1 MRQTRSWLTATL
13 MALAGITTKESKDMP
28 SFDIVSEVNMQEVDN
43 AVNQAL
49 KEIEQRY
56 DFRGS
61 HSEIKWDKKEITLLG
76 DDEYKMGAMKDVLQ
90 TKMHRRGI
98 EINSLE
104 FSPIEPAGGQMLRQ
118 KVNILQGIDKE
129 VAKELTKSI
138 KDSKLKVQAQ
148 IMDDK
153 VRVTSKSIDEL
164 QEAISYVKSRGF
176 KVPLQFNNM
185 RS

>member
-1 MRQTRSWLTATL
+1 MVTRTV
-13 MALAGITTKESKDMP
+13 LADITTKGFWNMA
-28 SFDIVSEVNMQEVDN
+28 SFDIVSEVDIQEADN
-43 AVNQAL
+43 AVNQAI

-61 HSEIKWDKKEITLLG
+61 KSEIKWDKKEVTITG

-90 TKMHRRGI
+90 SKMHRRGI

-104 FSPIEPAGGQMLRQ
+104 FSKIEPAGGSLLRQ
-118 KVNILQGIDKE
+118 KVKILQGIDKE
-129 VAKELTKSI
+129 VAKEIIKAV

-153 VRVTSKSIDEL
+153 VRVTSKSLDEL
-164 QEAISYVKSRGF
+164 QETIAFVKSKGF
-176 KVPLQFNNM
+176 QVPLQFNNM

>member
-1 MRQTRSWLTATL
+1 
-13 MALAGITTKESKDMP
+13 MP
-28 SFDIVSEVNMQEVDN
+28 SFDIVSELDMQEVDN
-43 AVNQAL
+43 AVNQAV

-61 HSEIKWDKKEITLLG
+61 KCEVKWDKKDITLLG
-76 DDEYKMGAMKDVLQ
+76 DDDYKMGAMKDILQ
-90 TKMHRRGI
+90 SKLHRRGI
-98 EINSLE
+98 EIKSLK
-104 FSPIEPAGGQMLRQ
+104 FNDIEPAGGSILRQ
-118 KVNILQGIDKE
+118 KVEIIQGIDKE
-129 VAKELTKSI
+129 VAKEIIKSI

-148 IMDDK
+148 IMDEK

-164 QEAISYVKSRGF
+164 QSTMTYVKGVGY

>member
-1 MRQTRSWLTATL
+1 
-13 MALAGITTKESKDMP
+13 MP
-28 SFDIVSEVNMQEVDN
+28 SFDIVSEVEMQEVDN
-43 AVNQAL
+43 AVNQAI

-61 HSEIKWDKKEITLLG
+61 KSEIKWDKKEITILG
-76 DDEYKMGAMKDVLQ
+76 DDDYKMGAMKDILQ
-90 TKMHRRGI
+90 SKLHRRGI
-98 EINSLE
+98 DIKSLKFNE
-104 FSPIEPAGGQMLRQ
+104 IEPAGGQLLRQ
-118 KVNILQGIDKE
+118 KVEIVQGLEKE
-129 VAKELTKSI
+129 VAKEITKSI

-164 QEAISYVKSRGF
+164 QTTMTYVKGAGF

>member
-1 MRQTRSWLTATL
+1 
-13 MALAGITTKESKDMP
+13 MP
-28 SFDIVSEVNMQEVDN
+28 SFDIVSQVSTQEVDN
-43 AVNQAL
+43 AVNQAI

-61 HSEIKWDKKEITLLG
+61 KSEIQWDKKEITLIG

-90 TKMHRRGI
+90 SKTHRRGI
-98 EINSLE
+98 DIKSLKFE
-104 FSPIEPAGGQMLRQ
+104 DPEPAGGSLLRQ
-118 KVNILQGIDKE
+118 KVKILQGIEKE
-129 VAKELTKSI
+129 VAKEIIKAI

-164 QEAISYVKSRGF
+164 QSTMTFVKSRGF
-176 KVPLQFNNM
+176 AVPLQFENM

>member
-1 MRQTRSWLTATL
+1 
-13 MALAGITTKESKDMP
+13 MA
-28 SFDIVSEVNMQEVDN
+28 SFDIVSEVDMQEIDN
-43 AVNQAL
+43 AVNQAI

-61 HSEIKWDKKEITLLG
+61 KSEIQWDKKEITLLG
-76 DDEYKMGAMKDVLQ
+76 DDDYKMGAMKDVLQ
-90 TKMHRRGI
+90 SKMHRRGI
-98 EINSLE
+98 DIKSLDFGKSE
-104 FSPIEPAGGQMLRQ
+104 SAGGQLLRQ
-118 KVNILQGIDKE
+118 KVKILQGIDKE
-129 VAKELTKSI
+129 VAKEITKAI

-164 QEAISYVKSRGF
+164 QETIAFVKSRGF
-176 KVPLQFNNM
+176 QVQLQFNNM

>member
-1 MRQTRSWLTATL
+1 
-13 MALAGITTKESKDMP
+13 MP
-28 SFDIVSEVNMQEVDN
+28 SFDIVSEVDLQEVDN
-43 AVNQAL
+43 AVNQAI
-49 KEIEQRY
+49 KEIQQRY

-61 HSEIKWDKKEITLLG
+61 KSEIQWDKKEITLLG

-90 TKMHRRGI
+90 SKLHRRGI
-98 EINSLE
+98 DINSLE
-104 FSPIEPAGGQMLRQ
+104 FSEIEPAGGQMLRQ
-118 KVNILQGIDKE
+118 KVKILQGIDKE
-129 VAKELTKSI
+129 IAKDIIKAI

-153 VRVTSKSIDEL
+153 VRVTSKSIDDL
-164 QEAISYVKSRGF
+164 QSTIAFVKSRGF